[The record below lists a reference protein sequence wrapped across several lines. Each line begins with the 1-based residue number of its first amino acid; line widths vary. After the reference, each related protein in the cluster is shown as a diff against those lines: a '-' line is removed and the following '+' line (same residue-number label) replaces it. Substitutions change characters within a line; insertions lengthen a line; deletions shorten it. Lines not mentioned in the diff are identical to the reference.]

1 MSTTRYYRTDLTQR
15 QWQLLLALL
24 PSRTLRP
31 GSPGRPPYT
40 YQADDVKRA
49 NRCIAGAGR
58 PSEEQL
64 VKPSFQAVATDLI
77 SVAGHSP
84 CAAPHTSRGS
94 MFSPPLRGEQ
104 WFSQKPRP
112 RNTCVPSCRSSQC
125 KRVVSADPP
134 R

>member
-1 MSTTRYYRTDLTQR
+1 MVFDLFCYDMVLIALVWLCVMLHRRWPRDRTTVHPTLPPRQR
-15 QWQLLLALL
+15 REPKAFEGFTN
-24 PSRTLRP
+24 P
-31 GSPGRPPYT
+31 

-84 CAAPHTSRGS
+84 CAAPNTSRGS

-112 RNTCVPSCRSSQC
+112 RNTCV
-125 KRVVSADPP
+125 
-134 R
+134 